1 MTLRAPLVRIS
12 GKIVD
17 LPASDT
23 IGGAPAGPTGA
34 DGSAPLTTK
43 GDLLTFSTVVTAL
56 GVGADGTVLT
66 ADSAQ
71 ARGIKWGTVTAGVSS
86 VSNSDGTLTIS
97 PTTGAVVASLALGH
111 ANTWTAKQTFRAS
124 TTSASTA
131 GIYLQSGTLMST
143 AEVGAVEFLTDKYYA
158 TITTGAARK
167 ELALWDAAGTSGRV
181 PYETTNGRLTDTA
194 NLAWNNGNVT
204 LTLGGA
210 AGSAAE
216 RIYATSTANSGVG
229 FVNENLST
237 GTAGYAGIFVRNSV
251 DTGGMTYA
259 GTGFTVSGVLG
270 PSTFQLYNNL
280 SGKAVNLASNAGV
293 INFSV
298 DLFATA
304 RMRIEANGDIK
315 YLNAGVQKYHFDTVN
330 SRFNFLEAVTTAGN
344 DFYYL
349 KAQNAQTGV
358 FFQNNSTGAA
368 GSVALA
374 AFNSANYIG
383 LFKYSTGFTTA
394 GLLTAGTGSL
404 FTDSG
409 NLLIGPIA
417 ASVATI
423 FVTGGTA
430 AANER
435 MRIDSSGITI
445 ADAHN
450 IVVNTST
457 GTKIGTGTTQ
467 KIGFWNATP
476 IAQKTGYGT
485 PTGNVNQGSF
495 AAGSITL
502 PNLAAHVA
510 QLCLDLKAAGLIGA

>member
-86 VSNSDGTLTIS
+86 VSNSDSTLTIS
-97 PTTGAVVASLALGH
+97 PTTGAVVASLNLGH

-143 AEVGAVEFLTDKYYA
+143 AEVGAVEFLTDKFYA
-158 TITTGAARK
+158 TITTGAVRK
-167 ELALWDAAGTSGRV
+167 ELALNDAALTSGRV
-181 PYETTNGRLTDTA
+181 PVVTTNGRLTDSA
-194 NLAWNNGNVT
+194 NLTFDIANN
-204 LTLGGA
+204 
-210 AGSAAE
+210 
-216 RIYATSTANSGVG
+216 
-229 FVNENLST
+229 
-237 GTAGYAGIFVRNSV
+237 
-251 DTGGMTYA
+251 
-259 GTGFTVSGVLG
+259 
-270 PSTFQLYNNL
+270 
-280 SGKAVNLASNAGV
+280 
-293 INFSV
+293 
-298 DLFATA
+298 
-304 RMRIEANGDIK
+304 
-315 YLNAGVQKYHFDTVN
+315 
-330 SRFNFLEAVTTAGN
+330 RFNLFGAVSTAGN
-344 DFYYL
+344 DFY
-349 KAQNAQTGV
+349 AQKTQNSQ
-358 FFQNNSTGAA
+358 FSSYFQNSSTGTTAT
-368 GSVALA
+368 SVVAV
-374 AFNSANYIG
+374 FNSADYCGI
-383 LFKYSTGFTTA
+383 FKYSSGFTTV
-394 GLLTAGTGSL
+394 GLLTANAGAL
-404 FTDSG
+404 FTGTG
-409 NLLIGPIA
+409 NLLVGPLA
-417 ASVATI
+417 AAATV
-423 FVTGGTA
+423 FVTVGTA
-430 AANER
+430 TANER
-435 MRIDSSGITI
+435 MRVDSSGITI

-467 KIGFWNATP
+467 KLGFWNATP
-476 IAQKTGYGT
+476 VAQKTGYGT

-502 PNLAAHVA
+502 PNLAAGVA
-510 QLCLDLKAAGLIGA
+510 QLILDLKAIGIIGA